1 MCLGIPGKIV
11 DVRESE
17 FLRMGTVDFEGITR
31 EVCLAYVPEAGVG
44 DYVIVHVGFA
54 ITRLDEAE
62 AQATLAVL
70 RQLGTVE
77 EELGAEPEP
86 RPGGPR

>member
-11 DVRESE
+11 AVRDDP
-17 FLRMGTVDFEGITR
+17 FLRMGTVDFDGVTR

-54 ITRLDEAE
+54 INRLDEAE
-62 AQATLAVL
+62 AQATLRLL
-70 RQLGTVE
+70 R
-77 EELGAEPEP
+77 ELGSVEDQA
-86 RPGGPR
+86 